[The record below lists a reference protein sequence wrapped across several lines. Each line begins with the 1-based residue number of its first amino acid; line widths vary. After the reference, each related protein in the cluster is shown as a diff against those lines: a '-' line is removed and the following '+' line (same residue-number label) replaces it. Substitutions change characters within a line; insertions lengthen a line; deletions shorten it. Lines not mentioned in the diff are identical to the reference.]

1 MYLNLTKYYNQNN
14 GAISSVH
21 IAIFTLNIKIKSQMG
36 ILVAC
41 TVVFRFNQCSYSDY
55 LFL

>member
-1 MYLNLTKYYNQNN
+1 MYLNLTKYYNQND
-14 GAISSVH
+14 GAISAVH

-41 TVVFRFNQCSYSDY
+41 TVVFCFNQCSYSD
-55 LFL
+55 